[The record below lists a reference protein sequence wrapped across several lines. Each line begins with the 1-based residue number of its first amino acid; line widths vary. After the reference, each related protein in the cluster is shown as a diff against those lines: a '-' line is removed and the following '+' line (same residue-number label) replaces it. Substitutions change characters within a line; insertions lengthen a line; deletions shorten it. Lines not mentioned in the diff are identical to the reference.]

1 MKEILTERNLVA
13 VLFVMVLVT
22 FSLAQEDTKKMEKI
36 YTGANATTTANKL
49 VAGHLT
55 VDIKNPGTHSS
66 QE

>member
-1 MKEILTERNLVA
+1 MKAILTERNLVA
-13 VLFVMVLVT
+13 VLFVMVLIT

-36 YTGANATTTANKL
+36 YTGANATTTAKL

-55 VDIKNPGTHSS
+55 MDIKNPGTHSS